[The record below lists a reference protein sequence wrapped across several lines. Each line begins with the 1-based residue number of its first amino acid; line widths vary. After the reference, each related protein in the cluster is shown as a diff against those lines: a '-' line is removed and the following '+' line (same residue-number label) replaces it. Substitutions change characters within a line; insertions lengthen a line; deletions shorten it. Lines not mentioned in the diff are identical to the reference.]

1 MLVTQVYDLVNETTK
16 EILGQ
21 EAVVNEDLS
30 NLVDIGEQVINSR
43 AIENFT
49 RTLVDHI
56 GKVIFV
62 NRKYSGSAPKVLMD
76 GWEYGSILEKIAS
89 EMPEATENESWELE
103 DGQSYDPN
111 IFYKPSVSA
120 KFFNKKTTFEI
131 DRSFTERQ
139 VKSAFSSATQMNA
152 FLSMLENEV
161 DKSLTVKIDSL
172 VMRTINN
179 MTAQTINAGGT
190 NRVVNL
196 LTMFNTAY
204 QSQLQTPLTA
214 AQAIYTPEFI
224 RYASYIMGLYIKRL
238 GKMSTLF
245 NIGGMHRFTP
255 ADKLHVIM
263 LDEFMQSSKI
273 FLQSD
278 TFHNELVALPN
289 AESVP
294 YWQGSG
300 TAYAYASTSSIDVTI
315 EDADAQD
322 GTGKSR
328 VQQSN
333 ILGVMFDRDALGVAN
348 LDRRVTTNYNPKAE
362 FFNNFYKFDAGYFND
377 ANENF
382 VVFVASSAS

>member
-1 MLVTQVYDLVNETTK
+1 MQVSQVYELVNTTTQ
-16 EILGQ
+16 EVLGS
-21 EAVVNEDLS
+21 EAIVNEDLS
-30 NLVDIGEQVINSR
+30 NLVDIGEQVINAK

-89 EMPEATENESWELE
+89 EMPEATENESWELQ

-111 IFYKPSVSA
+111 IFYKPKVSA
-120 KFFNKKTTFEI
+120 KFFNKRITFEI

-172 VMRTINN
+172 IMRTINN
-179 MTAQTINAGGT
+179 MTAQTINAGGS

-196 LTMFNTAY
+196 LTAFNTAY
-204 QSQLQTPLTA
+204 SSSLSSPLTA
-214 AQAIYTPEFI
+214 ADAIYTPEFI
-224 RYASYIMGLYIKRL
+224 RFASFVMGKYVKRL

-255 ADKLHVIM
+255 ADKLHIVL
-263 LDEFMQSSKI
+263 LDEFMQASKI

-294 YWQGSG
+294 FWQGSG
-300 TAYAYASTSSIDVTI
+300 TDYAYGNTSKIDVTI
-315 EDADAQD
+315 EDSTQD
-322 GTGKSR
+322 SGKTR
-328 VQQSN
+328 VQQQYV
-333 ILGVMFDRDALGVAN
+333 LGVMFDRDALGVAN

-362 FFNNFYKFDAGYFND
+362 FYNNFYKFDAGYFND
-377 ANENF
+377 ANENYI
-382 VVFVASSAS
+382 VFTAASAS

>member
-1 MLVTQVYDLVNETTK
+1 MQITQVYELVNETTK
-16 EILGQ
+16 EVLGQ
-21 EAVVNEDLS
+21 ETVVNEDLS
-30 NLVDIGEQVINSR
+30 NLVDIGESVINAK

-76 GWEYGSILEKIAS
+76 GWEYGSILEKISS
-89 EMPEATENESWELE
+89 EMPEATENESWELQ

-111 IFYKPSVSA
+111 VFYKPKVQA
-120 KFFNKKTTFEI
+120 KFFNKRVTFEI

-139 VKSAFSSATQMNA
+139 MKSAFSSATQMNA

-172 VMRTINN
+172 IMRTIDN
-179 MTAQTINAGGT
+179 MIGQTINAGGAT
-190 NRVVNL
+190 RVVNL
-196 LTMFNTAY
+196 LTLFNSAY
-204 QSQLQTPLTA
+204 SASLSSPLTA
-214 AQAIYTPEFI
+214 AEAIYTPEFI
-224 RYASYIMGLYIKRL
+224 RFASFVMGKYIKRL
-238 GKMSTLF
+238 GRMSTLF
-245 NIGGMHRFTP
+245 NIGGMHRFTSP
-255 ADKLHVIM
+255 DRLHIVM
-263 LDEFMQSSKI
+263 LDEFMQASKI

-289 AESVP
+289 AESVAF
-294 YWQGSG
+294 WQGSG
-300 TAYAYASTSSIDVTI
+300 TGFAYADTSKIDVTI
-315 EDADAQD
+315 EDSSAES
-322 GTGKSR
+322 GKTR
-328 VQQSN
+328 IQQSN

-362 FFNNFYKFDAGYFND
+362 FYNNFYKFDAGYFND

-382 VVFVASSAS
+382 VVFIASSAS

>member
-1 MLVTQVYDLVNETTK
+1 MEIKQVYELVNETTK
-16 EILGQ
+16 EVLGA
-21 EAVVNEDLS
+21 ESIVNEDLS
-30 NLVDIGEQVINSR
+30 NLVDVGESVINAK

-111 IFYKPSVSA
+111 IFYKPKVSA
-120 KFFNKKTTFEI
+120 KFFNKRVTFEI

-179 MTAQTINAGGT
+179 MTAQTINAGGST
-190 NRVVNL
+190 RVVNL
-196 LTMFNTAY
+196 LTAFNTAY
-204 QSQLQTPLTA
+204 SSSLTNPLTA
-214 AQAIYTPEFI
+214 AEAIYTPEFI
-224 RYASYIMGLYIKRL
+224 RFASFEMGKYIKRL
-238 GKMSTLF
+238 GRMSTLF

-255 ADKLHVIM
+255 SDKLHIVL
-263 LDEFMQSSKI
+263 LDEFMQASKI

-294 YWQGSG
+294 FWQGSG
-300 TAYAYASTSSIDVTI
+300 TGYAYGSTSAIDVTI
-315 EDADAQD
+315 EDASAE
-322 GTGKSR
+322 TGKTR

-382 VVFVASSAS
+382 VVFTAASAS

>member
-1 MLVTQVYDLVNETTK
+1 MQVTQVYELVNETTK
-16 EILGQ
+16 EVLGA

-30 NLVDIGEQVINSR
+30 NLVDIGEQVINSK

-111 IFYKPSVSA
+111 IFYKPKVSA
-120 KFFNKKTTFEI
+120 KFFNKRTTFEI

-190 NRVVNL
+190 NRVINL
-196 LTMFNTAY
+196 LTLFNSAY
-204 QSQLQTPLTA
+204 QSQLSSPLTA
-214 AQAIYTPEFI
+214 ADAIHTPEFI
-224 RYASYIMGLYIKRL
+224 RYAAYIMGLYIKRL

-255 ADKLHVIM
+255 ADKLHIVM

-278 TFHNELVALPN
+278 TFHDELVALPN

-294 YWQGSG
+294 FWQGSG
-300 TAYAYASTSSIDVTI
+300 TGYAYSSTSAIDVTI
-315 EDADAQD
+315 EDDTAQ
-322 GTGKSR
+322 TGKTR

-362 FFNNFYKFDAGYFND
+362 FYNNFYKFDAGYFND